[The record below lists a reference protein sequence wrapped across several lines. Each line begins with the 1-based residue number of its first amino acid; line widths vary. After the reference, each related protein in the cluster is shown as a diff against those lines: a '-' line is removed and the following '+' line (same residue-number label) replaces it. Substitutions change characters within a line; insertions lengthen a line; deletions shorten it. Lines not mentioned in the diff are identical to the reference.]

1 MTSLRTRSPAL
12 LALAA
17 SVLAGSVALA
27 EPAPPIGPPPAPAA
41 APAPSLPAI
50 AAALAA
56 DKKPA
61 PAPNWLRKPAKPA
74 APALGTKQGPS
85 PLRIGGMLALV
96 ATLGG
101 IAYYARR
108 RKQAAPAAATKKEQP
123 RVLGSTRIGPKATAV
138 VVEIAGKRI
147 LLGVTEHSVNNLAWL
162 DDEQNQAVEDE
173 VSSLR
178 SASAARPSQAPENAG
193 PSGFLKLLRSA
204 VGSGTAQKLVASDE
218 VARTTRDEV
227 RISRRDGARRE
238 QRPAVEHDDDLLE
251 GQVMGLVK
259 RRKEQP

>member
-1 MTSLRTRSPAL
+1 MKSLRTRGSAAL
-12 LALAA
+12 TVSACLLVGGAALAA
-17 SVLAGSVALA
+17 
-27 EPAPPIGPPPAPAA
+27 PAATPAPA
-41 APAPSLPAI
+41 LPAL

-61 PAPNWLRKPAKPA
+61 PAWLRPAAKPA

-85 PLRIGGMLALV
+85 PLRMGGMLALV

-101 IAYYARR
+101 VAYYARR
-108 RKQAAPAAATKKEQP
+108 RKQVAPAAAAKEQP

-162 DDEQNQAVEDE
+162 DDERNHALEDE
-173 VSSLR
+173 A
-178 SASAARPSQAPENAG
+178 SALHAAPAARPSAAPENAT

-204 VGSGTAQKLVASDE
+204 VGSGTTQKVVASDE
-218 VARTTRDEV
+218 VARSTRDEV
-227 RISRRDGARRE
+227 RISRRGPARRE
-238 QRPAVEHDDDLLE
+238 PRAAQELDDELVE
-251 GQVMGLVK
+251 GQVTGLVK